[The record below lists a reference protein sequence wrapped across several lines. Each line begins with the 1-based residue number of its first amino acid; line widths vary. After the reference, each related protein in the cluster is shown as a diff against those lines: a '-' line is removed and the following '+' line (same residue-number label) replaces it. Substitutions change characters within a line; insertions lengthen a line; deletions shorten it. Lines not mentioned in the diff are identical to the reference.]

1 MDIVEYKGHYSPE
14 LANRM
19 WFQRARWVLKAIF
32 TSGVGLKFAYING
45 LAYNQAFTNEFG
57 LKAFLFSFADSELY
71 VGAYMAAVYGLS
83 GWVEFV
89 LGSFLPLFTICGT
102 VSLVWFAPHILRQLE
117 VLVRWSGLDKPPT
130 QRRIWLEKAAHFVS
144 ANTIAIMFFIYLPV
158 ILLVALISVS
168 SLGHYAGVRAAA
180 AKKAVYER
188 GCEAAAEK
196 KEFCYVLM
204 DKGSEVARGFPIVR
218 GEKTIALWWKGKVR
232 IEETDGRSL
241 QTLTEER

>member
-1 MDIVEYKGHYSPE
+1 MDIVEYKVGNSLE

-45 LAYNQAFTNEFG
+45 LAYNQAFINEFG

-89 LGSFLPLFTICGT
+89 LGSFLPLLTICGT

-117 VLVRWSGLDKPPT
+117 VLVRWSGLHKPPT
-130 QRRIWLEKAAHFVS
+130 KRRIWLEKVAHFVS

-158 ILLVALISVS
+158 ILLVALMSVS
-168 SLGHYAGVRAAA
+168 GLGHYAGTRAAA

-241 QTLTEER
+241 QTLTEDR